1 GLAQARVGGRR
12 VRRAPRPGAGLS
24 RRPRHGRREARVLP
38 RRRPRQERRR
48 CAPRR
53 LSRRRARR
61 HRRARPLRNRRPED
75 RTPVRPVPR
84 AGRAR
89 RAVRRRASMTGV
101 RPIVERRGRRYC
113 EFVGRLCVAVA
124 AAAALAAGVAS
135 GALIPPTGDH
145 AASAFYKQEADKYA
159 LLPGARIV
167 ETGYFFGRPV
177 GSSVSYMW
185 GRPPATGYRPQ
196 TADILV
202 RLYRGRIVA
211 YAATLTAPKMRRVR
225 IVMAGS
231 SVYVTSGKC
240 WNRAGDA
247 SSPLGMGEMYLF
259 NDGGT
264 HFLPLVKDGASK

>member
-1 GLAQARVGGRR
+1 
-12 VRRAPRPGAGLS
+12 
-24 RRPRHGRREARVLP
+24 
-38 RRRPRQERRR
+38 
-48 CAPRR
+48 
-53 LSRRRARR
+53 
-61 HRRARPLRNRRPED
+61 
-75 RTPVRPVPR
+75 
-84 AGRAR
+84 
-89 RAVRRRASMTGV
+89 MTGAH
-101 RPIVERRGRRYC
+101 PIVERRGRRYC

-124 AAAALAAGVAS
+124 VTAALAAGVAS

-185 GRPPATGYRPQ
+185 GRPPATGYRAQ

-240 WNRAGDA
+240 WNKAGDA

-264 HFLPLVKDGASK
+264 HFLPLVKDGASKSTIFTYSWAKGARARETNTFGSGPRPTVKTSITVTGSQHMRIEKTVTPLTKAPDLPVPPPPAQPQPKPLCGSK